1 MSLRKKT
8 ITGLIWSAS
17 QQFGGQLISFCITIV
32 LARILSPAEFGII
45 AMLAVFIAIGG
56 LLVDG
61 GLTSSIIRTENTTQK
76 DYSTV
81 FFFNLFGSI
90 LIYILVYFIAPLI
103 ADFYRQNVLTA
114 IIRVYAIV
122 FIINAFYEIQNARLM
137 KIMNFKTQTLIQI
150 PAVLASGLLGIGLA
164 LGGFGVWSLVW
175 MNLFQS
181 FLVAILHWIYAGWRP
196 ALIFDYQCFKTHFH
210 FGYKMTLSGLLE
222 IIYRN
227 IYILIIGKSY
237 SAAQL
242 GYYSRADSMS
252 QLPTSN
258 IYVAINK
265 VTYPMFAA
273 ISADNVKLKSVY
285 KKLLQQVIFWNA
297 SILVLLIVVAEPLFR
312 FLITDRWLP
321 AVPYFQLLCLSG
333 ILYPFH
339 AYNLNILKVK
349 GRSDL
354 FLKLEFIKKALSVL
368 GILAVI
374 PFGIFG
380 LLYFQLF
387 FSVVSAYI
395 NSFYSGKLID
405 YPIKEQFLDILPTI
419 ILTIFVGFITY
430 FLDAFLKQNLQASDL
445 LRLLTDGIFFFTFF
459 LGFSFLLQ
467 LNAIND
473 FKLILK
479 NDDTSN

>member
-1 MSLRKKT
+1 MNLKRKT
-8 ITGLIWSAS
+8 LTGLLWSVG
-17 QQFGGQLISFCITIV
+17 QQFGGQLISFCITIF
-32 LARILSPAEFGII
+32 LARILSPAEFGNV
-45 AMLAVFIAIGG
+45 AMLAVFIAVGS
-56 LLVDG
+56 LLVDS
-61 GLTSSIIRTENTTQK
+61 GLTSSIIRTENTKQK

-81 FFFNLFGSI
+81 FFFNLVGSI
-90 LIYILVYFIAPLI
+90 IIYIMVYFLAPLI
-103 ADFYRQNVLTA
+103 ANFYHQNILTSL
-114 IIRVYAIV
+114 IRVYAIV
-122 FIINAFYEIQNARLM
+122 FIINSFYEIQNARLM
-137 KIMNFKTQTLIQI
+137 KMMNFKIQTLIQI
-150 PAVLASGLLGIGLA
+150 PSVLASGLLGITLA
-164 LGGFGVWSLVW
+164 LNGFGVWSLVW
-175 MNLFQS
+175 MNVFQS
-181 FLVAILHWIYAGWRP
+181 LLVAVFHWIYSGWRP
-196 ALIFDYQCFKTHFH
+196 SAIFDYQSFKTHFH

-227 IYILIIGKSY
+227 IYVLIIGKSY
-237 SAAQL
+237 TITQL

-265 VTYPMFAA
+265 VTYPMFAS
-273 ISADNVKLKSVY
+273 ISTDNKKLKMVY

-297 SILVLLIVVAEPLFR
+297 SILILLIVIAEPLFR
-312 FLITDRWLP
+312 FLITDKWLP

-333 ILYPFH
+333 VLYPLH

-387 FSVVSAYI
+387 FSVISAYI
-395 NSFYSGKLID
+395 NSFYSGKLIE
-405 YPIKEQFLDILPTI
+405 YTVKEQFIDILPTI
-419 ILTIFVGFITY
+419 ILSVFVGLTIF
-430 FLDAFLKQNLQASDL
+430 FLDQYINQTLQFSDL
-445 LRLLTDGIFFFTFF
+445 MRLILDSISYYILF
-459 LGFSFLLQ
+459 LGFSFLMQ

-473 FKLILK
+473 FKQLVFK
-479 NDDTSN
+479 R